1 MHIYRHINAQC
12 KYFTYMCIYKHPH
25 AYICMCISG
34 MYFPLL
40 HAFQMCLLSCWLYVT
55 NYIYWDRQRK
65 EMPFCQTHVLEN
77 CQSVLPHLSRNI
89 YVTGVMKAWVQSLS
103 SQKCIPVPSPLL
115 QSKQLLF
122 IRFFYIF
129 CDFFHDGRLYNF
141 WAHFEIY
148 IFTKRS
154 HYYICNTANSEDD
167 WKPHFQRLK
176 KLF

>member
-1 MHIYRHINAQC
+1 
-12 KYFTYMCIYKHPH
+12 MCIYKHTH

-55 NYIYWDRQRK
+55 NYICWDRQRK
-65 EMPFCQTHVLEN
+65 KMPFCQMHVLEN

-89 YVTGVMKAWVQSLS
+89 YVTGIMKAWVQSLS

-129 CDFFHDGRLYNF
+129 CDFFMMEG
-141 WAHFEIY
+141 Y
-148 IFTKRS
+148 IISELILRFISLQRGHIIIFAIQRILRMTES
-154 HYYICNTANSEDD
+154 HIIKD
-167 WKPHFQRLK
+167 
-176 KLF
+176 